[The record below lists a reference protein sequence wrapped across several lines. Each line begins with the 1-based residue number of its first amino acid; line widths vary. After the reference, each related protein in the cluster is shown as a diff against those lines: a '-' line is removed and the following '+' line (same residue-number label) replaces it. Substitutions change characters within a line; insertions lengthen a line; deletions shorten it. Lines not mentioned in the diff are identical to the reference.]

1 MSTSISNI
9 RSWLGCLI
17 LFCISMSMAQAQT
30 NSTPNELF
38 QKIQD
43 RLAAEKGEFAVAF
56 RDLQTGEQ
64 LLLNEKTIFHA
75 ASTMKT
81 PVMIEVFKQ
90 AAAGKLSLQDSITVK
105 NAFKSIVDGSPYQL
119 NPADDSE
126 LELYKKTGTKL
137 TLSELV
143 YQMIIQSSNLATNM
157 VIEMVDGKKV
167 TQTMRDVGANDIQVL
182 RGVEDGK
189 AFAKG
194 LNNVVT
200 AYDLMLIYTAMAEGR
215 LVSREACDQMIH
227 ILLDQQHNTIIPAHL
242 PKEVKVAH
250 KTGSITGVHH
260 DSGIVYL
267 PDGKKYVLVI
277 LSRKL
282 EDSDAATEAMAR
294 VSEMIWRSVAQK
306 K

>member
-1 MSTSISNI
+1 MVSF
-9 RSWLGCLI
+9 I
-17 LFCISMSMAQAQT
+17 LFCMTMSMAHAQT
-30 NSTPNELF
+30 DLAAGGLL
-38 QKIQD
+38 QKIQE
-43 RLAAEKGEFAVAF
+43 RLASEKGEFAVAF

-64 LLLNEKTIFHA
+64 LLWNERTIFHA

-105 NAFKSIVDGSPYQL
+105 NDFKSIVDGSPYQL

-126 LELYKKTGTKL
+126 FELYKKTGTKV

-167 TQTMRDVGANDIQVL
+167 TQTMRELGANDIQVL

-200 AYDLMLIYTAMAEGR
+200 AYDLMLIYTALAEGR
-215 LVSREACDQMIH
+215 LVNREACDQMIR
-227 ILLDQQHNTIIPAHL
+227 ILLDQQHNTLIPAHL

-267 PDGKKYVLVI
+267 PDGRKYVLVI

-294 VSEMIWRSVAQK
+294 VSEMIWRSVVRTK
-306 K
+306 

>member
-1 MSTSISNI
+1 MYTSNSGI
-9 RSWLGCLI
+9 RLWLGWLI
-17 LFCISMSMAQAQT
+17 LFCMTTNMAQAQT
-30 NSTPNELF
+30 NSAGNELL

-43 RLAAEKGEFAVAF
+43 RLAAEKGEFALAF

-64 LLLNEKTIFHA
+64 GLLNEKKLFHA

-90 AAAGKLSLQDSITVK
+90 AAAGKLSLKDSVAVK
-105 NAFKSIVDGSPYQL
+105 NEFKSIVDSSPYQL

-126 LELYKKTGTKL
+126 FELYKQVGTKV

-167 TQTMRDVGANDIQVL
+167 TQTMRELGANDIQVL

-189 AFAKG
+189 AYEKG

-200 AYDLMLIYTAMAEGR
+200 AYDLMLIYTALAEGK
-215 LVSREACDQMIH
+215 LVNREACDQMIR
-227 ILLDQQHNTIIPAHL
+227 ILLDQRHNTLIPAHL
-242 PKEVKVAH
+242 PKDVKVAH

-267 PDGKKYVLVI
+267 PDGRKYVLVI

-294 VSEMIWRSVAQK
+294 VSEMIWQYVAQK